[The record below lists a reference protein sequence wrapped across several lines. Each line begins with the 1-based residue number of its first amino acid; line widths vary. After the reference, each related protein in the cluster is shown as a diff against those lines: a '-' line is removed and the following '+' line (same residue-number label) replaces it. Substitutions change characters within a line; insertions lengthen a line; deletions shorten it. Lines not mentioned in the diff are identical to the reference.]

1 MSRVCCVLE
10 LSTYLG
16 LILDMCLI
24 RRLGHSAMEGEETVS
39 VPISGV
45 FYSNDDIFMHLCKN
59 SIAPIT
65 FNGQYYCLHCE
76 CLC

>member
-10 LSTYLG
+10 LSTYLC

-24 RRLGHSAMEGEETVS
+24 KRLGHSAVEGEETVS

-45 FYSNDDIFMHLCKN
+45 FILMMTYLCTCVK
-59 SIAPIT
+59 I
-65 FNGQYYCLHCE
+65 L
-76 CLC
+76 